1 MPSPSPPFHRAM
13 KHGRCVC
20 YEVSVIKVSFHT
32 KVERKEMMQKHEIA
46 YFDYI
51 ENWGFEND
59 NLIKM
64 SFL

>member
-1 MPSPSPPFHRAM
+1 MSDFLLNKMVNGTLMFLVKCQA
-13 KHGRCVC
+13 
-20 YEVSVIKVSFHT
+20 IKVSFHT